1 MFVFRSRDLSPQEV
15 NCINLRTFFFV
26 YLALFVTYFND
37 CDLFRPKFQKYSV
50 RICYGQLLVRAELT
64 HLTHFCTAPQWRF
77 FNELNVFLRVRG
89 VVERDFQH
97 ALLLFLKVP
106 PPPPQTFMHAQ
117 ARGGSFFAQ
126 RLHLA
131 RFLSAVTISPAP
143 PSFVYLAF
151 LVQST
156 TQNTTR
162 YINDVIQNILALN
175 SFIKVI
181 LQKIYIF

>member
-64 HLTHFCTAPQWRF
+64 YLTHFCTAPQWRF

-97 ALLLFLKVP
+97 AL

-117 ARGGSFFAQ
+117 ARGGCFFAQ

-143 PSFVYLAF
+143 PPF
-151 LVQST
+151 LCLSCLPSSVHHT
-156 TQNTTR
+156 KHNT
-162 YINDVIQNILALN
+162 LH
-175 SFIKVI
+175 K
-181 LQKIYIF
+181 